1 MTAALASSAF
11 RLALRGFAVFPLAVC
26 SKVPRPGSHG
36 FLEANSDP
44 GVARARWNKW
54 PSANI
59 GIATGPASGFWVLDI
74 DSPTGIDTMKALVRI
89 HGKPA
94 PTVVVFTPNGG
105 LHLWFKWPEFGP
117 EIRNSAGR
125 VGPGIDVRGEGGY
138 ITAPPSVLLD
148 RKRAYRWAPGRD
160 EILRAPD
167 WLVELTQ
174 PPPAPPQQEPKPLT
188 GDADNYVAAAVSAEV
203 QELERAGEGTRN
215 DTLNRVAFN
224 VGGFV
229 KAGCLPEEWARAQ
242 LESRAVSIGLTL
254 TEARRTIASAFAAAA
269 PREVSR

>member
-1 MTAALASSAF
+1 MTAALGSSAF
-11 RLALRGFAVFPLAVC
+11 RLALHGYAVFPLAVG
-26 SKVPRPGSHG
+26 SKVPMPGSHG
-36 FLEANSDP
+36 FLEANSDAD
-44 GVARARWNKW
+44 VARARWNKW

-59 GIATGPASGFWVLDI
+59 GVATGPASDFWALDI
-74 DSPTGIDTMKALVRI
+74 DAPKGIDTMKALVRI

-148 RKRAYRWAPGRD
+148 RKRAYRWARGRD
-160 EILRAPD
+160 EILPAPD
-167 WLVELTQ
+167 WLVELTK
-174 PPPAPPQQEPKPLT
+174 PPPAPEHQEPTPLSA
-188 GDADNYVAAAVSAEV
+188 DADNYVAAAVASEV
-203 QELERAGEGTRN
+203 RLLERAGEGTRN
-215 DTLNRVAFN
+215 DTLNRVAFS

-229 KAGCLPEEWARAQ
+229 KAGCIPEEWARAQ
-242 LESRAVSIGLTL
+242 LESRAVAAGLPL
-254 TEARRTIASAFAAAA
+254 IEARRTIQSAFAAAQ
-269 PREVSR
+269 PREVQR

>member
-1 MTAALASSAF
+1 M
-11 RLALRGFAVFPLAVC
+11 
-26 SKVPRPGSHG
+26 PGSHG

-44 GVARARWNKW
+44 DVARAKWNKW

-59 GIATGPASGFWVLDI
+59 GIATGPVSGFWALDI
-74 DSPTGIDTMKALVRI
+74 DAPRGIDTMKALVRV

-94 PTVVVFTPNGG
+94 PTVAVFTPNDG

-148 RKRAYRWAPGRD
+148 RKRAYQWVPDRD
-160 EILRAPD
+160 EILSAPD
-167 WLVELTQ
+167 LLVQLTQ
-174 PPPAPPQQEPKPLT
+174 PIEYQEEKVGPRGPTPDQQKPGPPS
-188 GDADNYVAAAVSAEV
+188 GDTDNYVAAAISAEV
-203 QELERAGEGTRN
+203 RELEGAGEGTRN
-215 DTLNRVAFN
+215 DTLNKVAFS

-229 KAGCLPEEWARAQ
+229 KSGCIPEEWARSQ
-242 LESRAVSIGLTL
+242 LESRAVAIGLPL
-254 TEARRTIASAFAAAA
+254 TEARRTIQSAFAAAR
-269 PREVSR
+269 PREVTS